1 MLRSEVAHFFQTQ
14 RKPFLFQSP
23 VSKLNLDFNDRLSDE
38 VEAAAAGAA
47 VAAAAAAGAE
57 RACSCTRHKPEP
69 DLSQFFLPSHSKI
82 CNAAKNCDKK
92 ANWID

>member
-1 MLRSEVAHFFQTQ
+1 MQQIYLEVCGSAKEGSCSFFQTQ

-23 VSKLNLDFNDRLSDE
+23 VSKLNLDFNDRLFDE

-47 VAAAAAAGAE
+47 GAAAAAGAE

-69 DLSQFFLPSHSKI
+69 DLSQFFF
-82 CNAAKNCDKK
+82 AKSL
-92 ANWID
+92 

>member
-38 VEAAAAGAA
+38 VEAAAA
-47 VAAAAAAGAE
+47 AAAGAE

-69 DLSQFFLPSHSKI
+69 DLSQFFF
-82 CNAAKNCDKK
+82 AKSL
-92 ANWID
+92 